1 MGEIVKKYMPAII
14 LLFVVAIIWGGLV
27 FFFDTQESGS
37 NVDVGIYKSS
47 LKNNFDNE
55 TLEDM
60 DERVMKTLPVSPKE
74 FINLK
79 KKD

>member
-1 MGEIVKKYMPAII
+1 MGEIVKKYMSAII
-14 LLFVVAIIWGGLV
+14 LLFVIAIIWGGLV
-27 FFFDTQESGS
+27 LFFDTQESGS
-37 NVDVGIYKSS
+37 NVGVGIYKSS

-60 DERVMKTLPVSPKE
+60 DERVIKTLPVSPKE

>member
-14 LLFVVAIIWGGLV
+14 LLFVIAIIWGGLV
-27 FFFDTQESGS
+27 FFFDTQESGF
-37 NVDVGIYKSS
+37 NVDMGIYKSS

-60 DERVMKTLPVSPKE
+60 DERVIKTLPVSPKE

>member
-14 LLFVVAIIWGGLV
+14 LLFVIAIIWGVLV

-60 DERVMKTLPVSPKE
+60 DERVIKTLPVSPKE